1 MRRKKTVDFINFK
14 LGFITT
20 TENESSIR
28 GAQLVSIRIPTIKNS
43 FEVLDKVRFLDFRDT
58 WLFYLVFHY

>member
-1 MRRKKTVDFINFK
+1 MKKKKPVDFINFK

-28 GAQLVSIRIPTIKNS
+28 GAQLVSIRIPTIRRKTCLSKTNKS
-43 FEVLDKVRFLDFRDT
+43 NV
-58 WLFYLVFHY
+58 